1 MKSLFV
7 VLCLTMAYLSV
18 GAQKI
23 YKFQN
28 TKLSDEKRID
38 ALLEELM
45 LEEKIALL
53 GSDLAVPRL
62 GILSCRHHEGLHGLA
77 LGGPAAWGGR
87 KKGEDGKI
95 IPTDRPTTIFPQ
107 SYGLGATWDVD
118 LVKKVGEQASL
129 EARYYMQRPEDK
141 RTALVMRAPNADLA
155 RDPRWGRTEE
165 SRSGLDISPII
176 MPISQYRNTPYRF
189 LENRTDCFKG
199 LPGLFADSLPDTFGN
214 QIINEWFA
222 SKGLSGEE
230 ITPLDRLCYVGKRG
244 MGALEFEPSSPING
258 MNESS
263 VLHIEELTELA
274 KSVFTDR
281 MAFQV
286 QLRQEG
292 RNILDI
298 LKVGTSAG
306 GAKPKAII
314 AYNDITGEVR
324 SGQVKAPEGFGYW
337 LLKFDGGKYSEHTQ
351 ITDNPQGIGNIE
363 YAYHR
368 MAKACGIDMME
379 CRLLQEKESCHFMT
393 RRFDRMENGE
403 KIHVQT
409 LAGLAHYDRDQRH
422 SYEEIFRIMRQM
434 NLPYPSQEELYRRMV
449 FNVMGRNHDDH
460 SKNFSF
466 LMNRQGKW
474 KLSPAYDLCYSYT
487 PGGKWTNRHQLSLN
501 GKQDNFTMEDLQKVG
516 ENMGIREHKQII
528 EKVQETVSYWHET
541 AKDCGVKP
549 EHADFIGKNLLLFGK
564 QLHTIQMPDIANE
577 QEQAF
582 MKAMRNDDFNTI
594 LKLKMRGYQPSENVL
609 KSLQPDISATNFIAA
624 AKIFQ
629 MEGMLKSLQDIK
641 PVQSPIIGGNKR
653 SMELGD

>member
-1 MKSLFV
+1 MNDLIVDVKLWGE
-7 VLCLTMAYLSV
+7 SV
-18 GAQKI
+18 GSLYWEKESNAALFD
-23 YKFQN
+23 YERKF
-28 TKLSDEKRID
+28 I
-38 ALLEELM
+38 
-45 LEEKIALL
+45 
-53 GSDLAVPRL
+53 
-62 GILSCRHHEGLHGLA
+62 
-77 LGGPAAWGGR
+77 
-87 KKGEDGKI
+87 
-95 IPTDRPTTIFPQ
+95 
-107 SYGLGATWDVD
+107 
-118 LVKKVGEQASL
+118 
-129 EARYYMQRPEDK
+129 
-141 RTALVMRAPNADLA
+141 
-155 RDPRWGRTEE
+155 
-165 SRSGLDISPII
+165 RSGLDISPII

-379 CRLLQEKESCHFMT
+379 CRLLQEKESYHFMT
-393 RRFDRMENGE
+393 RRFDRMEDGE

-434 NLPYPSQEELYRRMV
+434 NLPYPDQEELYRRMV
-449 FNVMGRNHDDH
+449 FNVMSRNHDDH

-466 LMNRQGKW
+466 LMDRQGKW
-474 KLSPAYDLCYSYT
+474 KLAPAYDLCYSYT

-549 EHADFIGKNLLLFGK
+549 EHADFIGENLLLFGK
-564 QLHTIQMPDIANE
+564 QLHTIHMPDIANE

-594 LKLKMRGYQPSENVL
+594 LKLKMRGYQPSENTL
-609 KSLQPDISATNFIAA
+609 KSLQPDVSATTFIAA